1 VSRMKPSTDPP
12 KKILV
17 ITVDESIGE
26 IVVSMLQ
33 TAGYECGAARGH
45 EETLNAL
52 TRASDYDLVFCQV
65 AALEKEEEFLKWALG
80 IGSGI
85 PMVTTAGRTPG
96 YIPRVILE
104 RGRFLQMPFEREQ
117 LLTIIEET
125 LARAVRNTD

>member
-1 VSRMKPSTDPP
+1 MKPSSDDPP

-17 ITVDESIGE
+17 ITVDEAIGE

-33 TAGYECGAARGH
+33 TAGYECSAASRH
-45 EETLNAL
+45 EETLGAL
-52 TRASDYDLVFCQV
+52 KRASDYDLVFCQV
-65 AALEKEEEFLKWALG
+65 AALEKEEGFLTWALG

-85 PMVTTAGRTPG
+85 PMVTAEGRTPG
-96 YIPRVILE
+96 YIPKVILE

-125 LARAVRNTD
+125 LAAAVRKTD